1 MTTRKGKALD
11 KVLLGQGK
19 VLERASSDI
28 RVSYGAQVT
37 MLGCFKRAEGRKRWS
52 CCVDQQ

>member
-11 KVLLGQGK
+11 KVLLGQGR
-19 VLERASSDI
+19 VPGRASSDI
-28 RVSYGAQVT
+28 RVSYGMHLT
-37 MLGCFKRAEGRKRWS
+37 TLGCFKRAKGRKRWS